1 MVDDELTQLKTAEP
15 LLIREGCQVEI
26 VNNGDDA
33 YQRFRDPKTALGY
46 DLVLLD
52 VTLNEASDGIDWL
65 ERIQAAAPSQQCIL
79 MSGHATRVRAQRAL
93 GKGVP
98 WLVKPYTPEALVA
111 MVGSVLT
118 KGPVSPRFSGE

>member
-1 MVDDELTQLKTAEP
+1 LKTAER
-15 LLIREGCQVEI
+15 LLSREGCLVET
-26 VNNGDDA
+26 VSNGGDA
-33 YQRFRDPKTALGY
+33 YRRFRHSDGGTTRSY
-46 DLVLLD
+46 DLILLD

-65 ERIQAAAPSQQCIL
+65 ERIQAESPNQQCIL
-79 MSGHATRVRAQRAL
+79 MSGHAAPARAERAL

-118 KGPVSPRFSGE
+118 KAPAPRGFVGE